1 MLCEAA
7 YPGRKGILCLIKEI
21 LELIFKLLILNIIL
35 RNIRILSQ
43 GNVVSFPRGN
53 LRKYGGNLGGRVVMG
68 YQKRKETPQ
77 LELTEWAM
85 HLESKI
91 WI

>member
-1 MLCEAA
+1 M
-7 YPGRKGILCLIKEI
+7 CLIKEI

-35 RNIRILSQ
+35 RNVRILSQ
-43 GNVVSFPRGN
+43 GKVVSFPRGN
-53 LRKYGGNLGGRVVMG
+53 LRKYGNLGGRVVMG
-68 YQKRKETPQ
+68 YQKTKKTPQ